1 MKLPKILFVDDQK
14 SARSLFVRI
23 LDKEKYESR
32 AAESVVEAEAMLN
45 EVGADVVVTDL
56 RMPGIDGLEG
66 LQRFHQIDADLPV
79 VLITAFGSVETAVEA
94 MKLGA
99 FDYVRKPFEPSE
111 LIIVINRALEHRRLV
126 KENAELRSQV
136 AKQFQADIV
145 CESPAM
151 QSIMTLVARV
161 APSDYPVLIQGES
174 GTGKDVFAR
183 LIHKQ
188 SLRAKGPYV
197 SLNCSAIPEHL
208 LESELFGYE
217 KGAFSGADS
226 TQEGFFSRAD
236 GGTLFLDEIGDMSS
250 SLQPKLLR
258 VLQDGEYY
266 AVGSRKVSKADV
278 RLVCASNQNIPAR
291 VESGE
296 FRKDLYYRINTV
308 CISLP
313 PLRERVEDIPA
324 LIDYFL
330 GRIREK
336 SPNAPVGVARPAM
349 HLMLDYA
356 WPGNVRQLLH
366 VVERAAL
373 ISDGELILPEALP
386 VELKGERQGVP
397 EQFVLSPFK
406 EARRVFETRY
416 FRRLLE
422 ESRGNVQK
430 AAELAGV
437 HRTTLYEKLAKLK
450 IEVER

>member
-23 LDKEKYESR
+23 LDKEKFESR
-32 AAESVVEAEAMLN
+32 AAESVVEAEALLN
-45 EVGADVVVTDL
+45 EHGADVVVTDL

-66 LQRFHQIDADLPV
+66 LQRFHKIDPDLPV

-111 LIIVINRALEHRRLV
+111 LIIVIERALQHRRLV

-136 AKQFQADIV
+136 AKQFQSDIV

-151 QSIMTLVARV
+151 QSIMALVARV

-217 KGAFSGADS
+217 KGAFSGADAAK
-226 TQEGFFSRAD
+226 EGFFSRAD
-236 GGTLFLDEIGDMSS
+236 GGTLFLDEIGDMST

-266 AVGSRKVSKADV
+266 AVGSRKVSRADV
-278 RLVCASNQNIPAR
+278 RLVCASNQDIPQR
-291 VESGE
+291 VERGE

-313 PLRERVEDIPA
+313 PLRDRVEDIPA
-324 LIDYFL
+324 LIEYFL
-330 GRIREK
+330 GRINEK
-336 SPNAPVGVARPAM
+336 APSALVGVSRPTM
-349 HLMLDYA
+349 HLLLDYA

-366 VVERAAL
+366 VIERAAL
-373 ISDGELILPEALP
+373 ISDGELLLPEALP
-386 VELKGERQGVP
+386 IELKGDRQQDAEP
-397 EQFVLSPFK
+397 AELSPFK

-422 ESRGNVQK
+422 ETAGNVQK
-430 AAELAGV
+430 AAELAGI
-437 HRTTLYEKLAKLK
+437 HRTTLYEKLGKLK